1 MFKVVVERYRNLII
15 LAWCII
21 IFVFYKVIFDFQ
33 FENGSSLLF
42 LFILLCVPVSLQM
55 HYVMQRKAMQQ
66 LKKAHQKT
74 FFGQIQYDFLTGM
87 INTKLLFTLEHLAK
101 ETKVTQVED
110 IITIRCGNISQ
121 VNITFTPLLCRLE
134 IENTKIVY
142 NLYYERVVFDTS
154 EYDQKGFRYFR
165 PEKLYQSI
173 IAIIRL
179 LKNERLFY
187 QELRQGKR
195 MLQYQ
200 LIDRTNGEN
209 IIYKKVV
216 NHSQLFAE
224 DETIHE
230 NRIII

>member
-1 MFKVVVERYRNLII
+1 
-15 LAWCII
+15 
-21 IFVFYKVIFDFQ
+21 
-33 FENGSSLLF
+33 
-42 LFILLCVPVSLQM
+42 
-55 HYVMQRKAMQQ
+55 MQQ
-66 LKKAHQKT
+66 LRKAHQKT
-74 FFGQIQYDFLTGM
+74 FFGQIQYDFLTQM

-110 IITIRCGNISQ
+110 TITIRCGNITQ
-121 VNITFTPLLCRLE
+121 VVITFTPILCRLE

-154 EYDQKGFRYFR
+154 EYDQKGFKYFR

-173 IAIIRL
+173 IAIIRQ
-179 LKNERLFY
+179 LKNDRLFY
-187 QELRQGKR
+187 QEIRQGKR
-195 MLQYQ
+195 MLQFQ
-200 LIDRTNGEN
+200 LINRTGGEN
-209 IIYKKVV
+209 IIYQKVV